1 MSVESDVRVVEAAEA
16 VEAGAA
22 EAPPAPTGGNPLLLG
37 LLTFLPGALTLGL
50 WYVGYLDTANLPG
63 GMIPAVTISAGLFEL
78 IACVWAARI
87 GASVVSAAFG
97 VFAAFWISFGFL
109 LFGLVNGWFGIS
121 SDAAVAAEQVAQ
133 VQATYLLSFLIAIAV
148 LTVATMRLP
157 LAFTVGFTLIVITFA
172 LTLIGVTTGNAG
184 LFPVAGIVTFLF
196 CAVFAYILVDGINQ
210 DLGGRPM
217 PLGTPIVK

>member
-1 MSVESDVRVVEAAEA
+1 MSVDSDVQVASDIPVAADVQE
-16 VEAGAA
+16 A
-22 EAPPAPTGGNPLLLG
+22 EAPAQAGGNPLLLG

-87 GASVVSAAFG
+87 GASVVAAAFG

-109 LFGLVNGWFGIS
+109 LLGLVNGWFGIS
-121 SDAAVAAEQVAQ
+121 SDPAVAASQVAQ
-133 VQATYLLSFLIAIAV
+133 VQATYLLSFLIAVAV
-148 LTVATMRLP
+148 LTLATMRLP

-172 LTLIGVTTGNAG
+172 LTLIGVTTANAG
-184 LFPVAGIVTFLF
+184 LFPIAGIVTFLF

-210 DLGGRPM
+210 DLGGRPLPM
-217 PLGTPIVK
+217 GNPIVK